1 VPPAYQSLAN
11 PTLINS
17 TTGATASILDLGLA
31 SATGTNPPTSAAVL
45 GLEGTTSTIHLGL
58 TAHTGEGLVLGNM
71 LYNVSNLLNGG
82 SSSNFLYLLDLLS

>member
-1 VPPAYQSLAN
+1 
-11 PTLINS
+11 
-17 TTGATASILDLGLA
+17 
-31 SATGTNPPTSAAVL
+31 VL